1 MKTSI
6 ISMLAMSIVLT
17 SCVYV
22 SPGKNGENGSD
33 GWNVFSGNEGT
44 GPVTDK
50 TYADNIDQIQV
61 STSIN
66 AEVIKSDT
74 EKVVISA
81 PSDIIEYV
89 KVDNNG
95 GKVRV
100 YVNSGYG
107 NNIST
112 KNVKA
117 KIYVKDFT
125 QLSANSS
132 ANIKVSDTFTQDKVE
147 VYVSS
152 SGSIDASNLEA
163 NDFKIDVSSSG
174 DFSGKIWAV
183 NLNAYASSSG
193 DINIFG
199 KAKNATLDANSS
211 GDIKATDLMIEN
223 ANLSASSSGNI
234 TTSVSK
240 SLTANASSSGDV
252 TVYKKGNL
260 EQSKIQKGSGGDVYI
275 R

>member
-6 ISMLAMSIVLT
+6 ISMLAMSAVLT

-33 GWNVFSGNEGT
+33 GWSGFSNNEGT
-44 GPVTDK
+44 GPITDK
-50 TYADNIDQIQV
+50 TYSGNIDQIQV

-66 AEVIKSDT
+66 AEVVKSDT

-81 PSDIIEYV
+81 PSDIMEYI

-100 YVNSGYG
+100 YVNSGFG
-107 NNIST
+107 KSIST

-132 ANIKVSDTFTQDKVE
+132 ADIKVNDTFTQDRIE
-147 VYVSS
+147 VYASS
-152 SGSIDASNLEA
+152 SGSIDVSNLEA

-193 DINIFG
+193 DVNIYG

-223 ANLSASSSGNI
+223 ANLSASSSGNV
-234 TTSVSK
+234 TTSVSR

-260 EQSKIQKGSGGDVYI
+260 EQSKIQKSSGGDVYI
-275 R
+275 K

>member
-6 ISMLAMSIVLT
+6 ISMLAMSVVLT

-22 SPGKNGENGSD
+22 SPGKNGENGND

-50 TYADNIDQIQV
+50 TYTGNIDQIQV

-81 PSDIIEYV
+81 PSDIMEFV

-95 GKVRV
+95 GKVKV

-107 NNIST
+107 NGIST

-132 ANIKVSDTFTQDKVE
+132 ADIKVNDTFTQDKVE

-193 DINIFG
+193 DVNIYG

-211 GDIKATDLMIEN
+211 GDIKATELMIEN
-223 ANLSASSSGNI
+223 ANLSASSSGNV
-234 TTSVSK
+234 TTSVSR

-275 R
+275 K

>member
-6 ISMLAMSIVLT
+6 ISMLAMSVVLT

-22 SPGKNGENGSD
+22 SPGKNGENGND

-50 TYADNIDQIQV
+50 TYTGNIDQIQV

-81 PSDIIEYV
+81 PSDIMEFV

-107 NNIST
+107 NGIST

-132 ANIKVSDTFTQDKVE
+132 ADIKVNDTFTQDKVE

-152 SGSIDASNLEA
+152 SGSIDVSNLEA

-193 DINIFG
+193 DVNIYG

-211 GDIKATDLMIEN
+211 GDIKATELMIEN
-223 ANLSASSSGNI
+223 ANLSASSSGNV
-234 TTSVSK
+234 TTSVSR

-275 R
+275 K

>member
-6 ISMLAMSIVLT
+6 ISMLAMSAVLT

-33 GWNVFSGNEGT
+33 GWSGFSNNEGT
-44 GPVTDK
+44 GPITDK
-50 TYADNIDQIQV
+50 TYSGNIDQIQV

-66 AEVIKSDT
+66 AEVVKSDI

-81 PSDIIEYV
+81 PSDIMEYI

-100 YVNSGYG
+100 YVNSGFG
-107 NNIST
+107 KSIST

-132 ANIKVSDTFTQDKVE
+132 ADIKVNDTFTQDRIE
-147 VYVSS
+147 VYASS
-152 SGSIDASNLEA
+152 SGSIDVSNLEA

-193 DINIFG
+193 DVNIYG

-223 ANLSASSSGNI
+223 ANLSASSSGNV
-234 TTSVSK
+234 TTSVSR
-240 SLTANASSSGDV
+240 SLIANANSSGDV

-260 EQSKIQKGSGGDVYI
+260 EQSKIQKSSGGDVYI
-275 R
+275 K

>member
-6 ISMLAMSIVLT
+6 ISMLAMSAVLT

-33 GWNVFSGNEGT
+33 GWGGFSNNEGT
-44 GPVTDK
+44 GPITDK
-50 TYADNIDQIQV
+50 TYSGNIDQIQV

-66 AEVIKSDT
+66 AEVVKSDT

-81 PSDIIEYV
+81 PSDIMEYI

-100 YVNSGYG
+100 YVNSGFG
-107 NNIST
+107 KSIST

-132 ANIKVSDTFTQDKVE
+132 ADIKVNDTFTQDRIE
-147 VYVSS
+147 VYASS
-152 SGSIDASNLEA
+152 SGSIDVSNLEA

-193 DINIFG
+193 DVNIYG

-223 ANLSASSSGNI
+223 ANLSASSSGNV
-234 TTSVSK
+234 TTSVSR
-240 SLTANASSSGDV
+240 SLIANANSSGDV

-260 EQSKIQKGSGGDVYI
+260 EQSKIQKSSGGDVYI
-275 R
+275 K

>member
-6 ISMLAMSIVLT
+6 ISMLAMSVVLT

-22 SPGKNGENGSD
+22 SPGKNGENGND

-50 TYADNIDQIQV
+50 TYTGNIDQIQV

-81 PSDIIEYV
+81 PSDIMEFV

-95 GKVRV
+95 GKVKV

-107 NNIST
+107 NGIST

-132 ANIKVSDTFTQDKVE
+132 ADIKVNDTFTQDKVE

-152 SGSIDASNLEA
+152 SGSIDVSNLEA

-193 DINIFG
+193 DVNIYG

-211 GDIKATDLMIEN
+211 GDIKATELMIEN
-223 ANLSASSSGNI
+223 ANLSASSSGNV
-234 TTSVSK
+234 TTSVSR

-275 R
+275 K

>member
-6 ISMLAMSIVLT
+6 ISMLAICTVLT

-22 SPGKNGENGSD
+22 SPGKNGEKGSD

-44 GPVTDK
+44 GPIADK
-50 TYADNIDQIQV
+50 TYSGNIDQIQV

-74 EKVVISA
+74 EKVIISA

-107 NNIST
+107 KSIST

-132 ANIKVSDTFTQDKVE
+132 ADIKVNDTFTQDKVE

-152 SGSIDASNLEA
+152 SGSIDVSNLEA

-174 DFSGKIWAV
+174 DFSGKVWAV

-193 DINIFG
+193 DINIYG
-199 KAKNATLDANSS
+199 KAKNAMLDANSS
-211 GDIKATDLMIEN
+211 GDIKATDLMVEN

-260 EQSKIQKGSGGDVYI
+260 EQSKIQKGSGGEVYI
-275 R
+275 K